1 MAAPSHALCATAN
14 GADAAP
20 TNRVGCAPGLTTLGR
35 GRLGPVDSCA
45 KRMGIIAG
53 LLLTCAGLRATG
65 AGLSPIEPGLDYH
78 SFANVDQFRVT
89 HIELD
94 LRVDLEDK
102 VISGVVALEFKR
114 LDPRAT
120 QLVLDTKDLMINDVS
135 QKATD
140 VLGATAK
147 NQTIWVSRPF
157 HLEKPDPI
165 LGSALVI
172 DLPPTRKTVESIRI
186 DYETLPAAAALQWLG
201 PKQTAGRRKAFL
213 YTQSEPIGTRTWIPL
228 QDTPQVRATYKARIH
243 TSSDVRAVMSAEN
256 DPTHK
261 RDGEYSFAMPQAVP
275 SYLIALAVGDLEF
288 KQTGPRTGVY
298 AEKPMVKAAAKEF
311 ADTESMI
318 EVGEKL
324 FGPYRWTRYDI
335 LVLPPSFPVGG
346 MENPRLS
353 FITPTVIAGDKSL
366 VSVIAHELAH
376 SWSGNLVTQATW
388 RDLWLNEGFTDYLE
402 SRIMNAVYGEQRAS
416 MEAVL
421 GLKSLREDLAKLK
434 PEDQVLA
441 IDLRDRD
448 PELAFSAVPYE
459 KGRLFFSYLDAKFG
473 RDRFDAFLRG
483 YFEHFAFQ
491 SITTEQ
497 FTLYLA
503 ENLLDRF
510 PGIVSRQQ
518 VLAWENAPGI
528 PADAVLPVSSALS
541 QVDEARTAWL
551 GGKLQPKKFGL
562 DWVTQQWQYFLDDI
576 PAPVSAVELGRLDQ
590 AYGLTR
596 SQNAEIEH
604 SWLLLVIRNNYQ
616 PSYARLEEYVNTI
629 GRRKLIAPL
638 YAELMKTPS
647 GAEFAKRV
655 YAKARSGYHA
665 DTAAAIDAIVNPTK
679 EGSE

>member
-1 MAAPSHALCATAN
+1 MRVCLAGLVLACVWSPATA
-14 GADAAP
+14 
-20 TNRVGCAPGLTTLGR
+20 
-35 GRLGPVDSCA
+35 
-45 KRMGIIAG
+45 
-53 LLLTCAGLRATG
+53 
-65 AGLSPIEPGLDYH
+65 AGLSPIEAGLDYH

-102 VISGVVALEFKR
+102 VISGAVALEFKR

-157 HLEKPDPI
+157 HMEKPDPI

-186 DYETLPAAAALQWLG
+186 DYETLPTAAALQWLT
-201 PKQTAGRRKAFL
+201 PKQTAGHKAFL
-213 YTQSEPIGTRTWIPL
+213 YTQSEPIGARTWIPL
-228 QDTPQVRATYKARIH
+228 QDTPQVRATYKATIH
-243 TSSDVRAVMSAEN
+243 TSSGVLAVMSAEN
-256 DPTHK
+256 DPKAK
-261 RDGEYSFAMPQAVP
+261 RKGEFSFVMPQAIP
-275 SYLIALAVGDLEF
+275 SYLIALAVGELEF
-288 KQTGPRTGVY
+288 KETGPRTGVY
-298 AEKPMVKAAAKEF
+298 AEKSMVKAAAKEF

-318 EVGEKL
+318 AAGEKL

-335 LVLPPSFPVGG
+335 LVLGPSFPVGG

-388 RDLWLNEGFTDYLE
+388 RDLWLNEGLADYLE

-434 PEDQVLA
+434 PQDQVLA

-448 PELAFSAVPYE
+448 PELAFSTVPYE
-459 KGRLFFSYLDAKFG
+459 KGRLFLSYLDAKFG
-473 RDRFDAFLRG
+473 HDRFDALLRS
-483 YFEHFAFQ
+483 YFDHFAFK

-497 FTLYLA
+497 FNEYLTK
-503 ENLLDRF
+503 NLLDRF
-510 PGIVSRQQ
+510 PGIVTHEQ

-528 PADAVLPVSSALS
+528 PADALLPVSSALS
-541 QVDEARTAWL
+541 QVDDARTAWL

-562 DWVTQQWQYFLDDI
+562 DWAAQQWLYFLDNM
-576 PAPVSAVELGRLDQ
+576 PAALSAKQLEGLDQ

-596 SQNAEIEH
+596 SQNAEIEC
-604 SWLLLVIRNNYQ
+604 SWLELAVRNNYQ
-616 PSYARLEEYVNTI
+616 ASYARLEEYLKTV

-638 YAELMKTPS
+638 YVELMKTPS
-647 GAEFAKRV
+647 GSEFAKRV
-655 YAKARSGYHA
+655 YAKARPGYTL
-665 DTAAAIDAIVNPTK
+665 DTVTAIDAIVSPAAA